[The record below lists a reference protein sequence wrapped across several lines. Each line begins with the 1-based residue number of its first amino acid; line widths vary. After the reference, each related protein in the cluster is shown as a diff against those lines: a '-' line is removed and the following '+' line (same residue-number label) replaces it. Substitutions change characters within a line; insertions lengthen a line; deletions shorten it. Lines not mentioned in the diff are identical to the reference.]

1 MIVLVI
7 NRVGKNIS
15 IYLGVVFGGVILL
28 IIALFR
34 YVFSAEL
41 VRDIV
46 EFLMQAMGF
55 MTDGTINYIFPAL
68 TLFVIVAILGIG
80 SYAVI
85 RRTELK

>member
-1 MIVLVI
+1 
-7 NRVGKNIS
+7 
-15 IYLGVVFGGVILL
+15 
-28 IIALFR
+28 
-34 YVFSAEL
+34 
-41 VRDIV
+41 
-46 EFLMQAMGF
+46 MQAMGF